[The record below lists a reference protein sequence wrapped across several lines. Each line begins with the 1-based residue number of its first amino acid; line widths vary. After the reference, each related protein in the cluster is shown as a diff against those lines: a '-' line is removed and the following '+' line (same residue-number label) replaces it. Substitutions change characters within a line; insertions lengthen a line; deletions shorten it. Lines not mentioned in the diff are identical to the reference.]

1 MTARQYHL
9 TPDNKKRLIEG
20 LKAAISVP
28 MIDSIE
34 DFVWESIFCYMK
46 NISLV
51 DPFNNIR
58 SKRLYDITDRD
69 NQIGWSAKALQWSL
83 KAGCEFEI
91 VIQRA
96 DIFNKAKELGF
107 ARLDLDS
114 DPNEIGKALLK
125 HWHKKVND
133 DALAQ
138 NVIDKRI
145 CILLKNKKCDKFSF
159 IEEEITLYDADELIW
174 QWTDDKK
181 IGLKGIRKSDNFC
194 VYKWYHN
201 QKQFFERFKFSEN
214 PWIFTIN
221 QQRFNICDFVS
232 LINSHLDK

>member
-46 NISLV
+46 NIALV

-83 KAGCEFEI
+83 KVGCEFEI

-107 ARLDLDS
+107 ARLGLDS
-114 DPNEIGKALLK
+114 DPNEIGKALLN

-194 VYKWYHN
+194 VYKW
-201 QKQFFERFKFSEN
+201 
-214 PWIFTIN
+214 
-221 QQRFNICDFVS
+221 
-232 LINSHLDK
+232 